1 MKEKKIKN
9 MQNKIQKNKIQFVL
23 LTIMAAFLM
32 LSPISTVSARGFS
45 GGHSTGHSSYSGGH
59 TTYGGGHSTYHY
71 SGGTSTRSNPSTF
84 KSYHSS
90 SSTTSPKTYKTK
102 PDTSNSRKNY
112 TVRRSTNSNRTNSN
126 RTTVNNHYY
135 GSNNRSYSSEFGHS
149 IVRGAGFAVGA
160 NMGNSFWHQTFGFG
174 GDRYYGSNN
183 QVMYAHPGYGGWI
196 ILLPILIIIGIIIFI
211 KIRNRNNHHY

>member
-1 MKEKKIKN
+1 MK
-9 MQNKIQKNKIQFVL
+9 NKTQKNKIQFVL

-32 LSPISTVSARGFS
+32 LSPMSSVSARGFS
-45 GGHSTGHSSYSGGH
+45 GGH
-59 TTYGGGHSTYHY
+59 TTYGGSHSTYHY
-71 SGGTSTRSNPSTF
+71 SGGTSTRSNHSTF

-90 SSTTSPKTYKTK
+90 PSTKSPKTYKTK
-102 PDTSNSRKNY
+102 PATSSSHKTYSTRNAQSSSHKNY
-112 TVRRSTNSNRTNSN
+112 TVKRSTNSN

-149 IVRGAGFAVGA
+149 MIRGAGFAVGA

-211 KIRNRNNHHY
+211 KIRNRNDHHY